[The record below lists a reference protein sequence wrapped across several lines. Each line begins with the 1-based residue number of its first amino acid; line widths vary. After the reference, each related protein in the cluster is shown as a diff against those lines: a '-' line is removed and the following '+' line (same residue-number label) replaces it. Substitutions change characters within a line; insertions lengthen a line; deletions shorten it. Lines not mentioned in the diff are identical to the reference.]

1 MARRLSEWNTKQ
13 LESAVLEPRW
23 LITVGETR
31 ISTLGHTVYE
41 LRTYLQ
47 ASVDLQ
53 FSDDWTCRVSIQDSR
68 KYYQDRINQSDRMS
82 VSMLYGSTGYV
93 DGDADLFWSGRVFSR
108 SVSEDVL
115 TLVGRLGGVQL
126 FPGVI
131 ANSLSGFNHL
141 IPHGARVI
149 MPDGIHQFDN

>member
-13 LESAVLEPRW
+13 LQSAVLEPRW
-23 LITVGETR
+23 LITVGETH

-41 LRTYLQ
+41 LHTYLQ
-47 ASVDLQ
+47 ASVNLQ
-53 FSDDWTCRVSIQDSR
+53 FSDDWTCRVAIQDSR
-68 KYYQDRINQSDRMS
+68 GYYQARISQSETMS
-82 VSMLYGSTGYV
+82 VSLLYGNTGFS
-93 DGDADLFWSGRVFSR
+93 DGDADLYWRGRVFSR